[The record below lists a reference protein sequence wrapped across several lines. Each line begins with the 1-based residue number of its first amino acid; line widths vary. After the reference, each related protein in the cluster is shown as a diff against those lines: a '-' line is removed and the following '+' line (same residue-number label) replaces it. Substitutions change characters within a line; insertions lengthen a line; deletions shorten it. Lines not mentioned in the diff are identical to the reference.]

1 MQNLQATAIERFHA
15 VMKNVPH
22 WIFSVLCLI
31 IILWLT
37 LAPHPFGE
45 EELPLFPGADKIA
58 HGLMFFGLTLCMLF
72 DYMRHSGWKHVSL
85 LVIAIASMLGM
96 GLGIGIEF
104 FQRAMGEGR
113 SYEIMDMA
121 ADSIGA
127 IVAGGLFAVFSGFLE
142 QTEAEIDKHKEE
154 EASKTT
160 GNSEVGSSK

>member
-1 MQNLQATAIERFHA
+1 MQNLQTTAIERFHA

-37 LAPHPFGE
+37 LTPHPFGE

-85 LVIAIASMLGM
+85 LVIAVASMLGM

-104 FQRAMGEGR
+104 LQRAMGEGR
-113 SYEIMDMA
+113 SYETMDMA

-154 EASKTT
+154 ASRTT
-160 GNSEVGSSK
+160 GNSEAGSSK